1 MIFRTT
7 ENILRTPWEDEL
19 FNPNWFD
26 SDKVVLPPKYD
37 WDYSRE
43 LQIKDVD
50 IWEQIYY
57 QGGGLGLYAAW
68 LPYAEFYMIVHHLF
82 MYKNNSIETFYG
94 KNANKKAYLRALEL
108 GMPVSLNKIYVD
120 DEHAW
125 LYEN

>member
-1 MIFRTT
+1 MIGTT
-7 ENILRTPWEDEL
+7 
-19 FNPNWFD
+19 
-26 SDKVVLPPKYD
+26 
-37 WDYSRE
+37 
-43 LQIKDVD
+43 
-50 IWEQIYY
+50 